1 MEAGK
6 QPHADGSKGERVVPP
21 GERLRMVGPSSRRP
35 DVPTGEISSVADT
48 VDQIIK
54 DAIRRGASDVHVE
67 PTDTTVVVRFRLD
80 GLLKTAF
87 ERPRGIHEG
96 LVSRIKV
103 MAGMDIA
110 EKRLPQDGRIRV
122 ATGGD
127 DSVDLRVSTLRTVL
141 GEKVVIR
148 LLDHRKGVPPLDA
161 LGLSAVALE
170 HVRRFLRRPHGM
182 ILVVG
187 PTGSGKTT
195 TLGSALMELRSERT
209 NIVTIEDPV
218 EYRLRGINQT
228 QVNEKIGLTF
238 AGSLR
243 AILRQDPDVVLVGEI
258 RDLETAR
265 IAIQAAQTGHLVLST
280 LHTDDAPSSV
290 VRLADIGI
298 EPFATTA
305 ALIGV
310 VAQRLV
316 RRLCQRCRTPD
327 APPTKHLRAI
337 GVPPPHEGAT
347 FFRAVGCDDCHGT
360 GFKGRVGIYEV
371 MPISQE
377 LRRII
382 VAKDGG
388 AALRAAAE
396 AAGMSSLVED
406 GASKVKAGVT
416 TAEEIL
422 RVAGES
428 WEDTEGDT
436 ALRVPTPGL
445 RATG

>member
-1 MEAGK
+1 
-6 QPHADGSKGERVVPP
+6 
-21 GERLRMVGPSSRRP
+21 
-35 DVPTGEISSVADT
+35 
-48 VDQIIK
+48 VDQVLS
-54 DAIRRGASDVHVE
+54 DAIRRGASDVHIE
-67 PTDTTVVVRFRLD
+67 PTESAVVIRFRLD

-110 EKRLPQDGRIRV
+110 EKRLPQDGRIRIP
-122 ATGGD
+122 TGRE

-141 GEKVVIR
+141 GEKVVLR

-161 LGLSAVALE
+161 LGLSPAALG

-195 TLGSALMELRSERT
+195 TLGSALTELSSERT

-218 EYRLRGINQT
+218 EYRLHGINQT
-228 QVNEKIGLTF
+228 QVNEKVGLTF

-265 IAIQAAQTGHLVLST
+265 IAMQAAQTGHLVLST

-298 EPFATTA
+298 EPFATAA

-316 RRLCQRCRTPD
+316 RRLCQRCRTLDVPM
-327 APPTKHLRAI
+327 PEQLQAI
-337 GVPPPHEGAT
+337 GVRSPYPEGST
-347 FFRAVGCDDCHGT
+347 FFRAVGCDECHGT
-360 GFKGRVGIYEV
+360 GFKGRVGVYEV

-382 VAKDGG
+382 VAKDG
-388 AALRAAAE
+388 ALRTAAE
-396 AAGMSSLVED
+396 AAGMSPLVED

-422 RVAGES
+422 RVVGEP
-428 WEDTEGDT
+428 WEVADADASVRRVPASG
-436 ALRVPTPGL
+436 LRVAG
-445 RATG
+445 